1 MRVAVVAP
9 SPVPFTLG
17 GAERAWNGIVRAVN
31 DRSEHA
37 CELLKIPTPETDLSE
52 LIAGYRR
59 FARLD
64 VAHFDRVISSKYPA
78 WLAPHDDHL
87 IYLFHRLRGLYDTY
101 PPGRGLRADV
111 RERRLSPLLRVLRAP
126 PRRDEVDRALTNPL
140 RYLGDEAYATANVE
154 EFQAGNDARAFAGL
168 GYNLLMRG
176 PMKLGRWISPD
187 GRRRDDHT
195 DAKKETTDK

>member
-111 RERRLSPLLRVLRAP
+111 RERDKQLKERQNQENIVKLVHTIAGEPTHANELKLRLNEYIRELDKCLAYLR
-126 PRRDEVDRALTNPL
+126 D
-140 RYLGDEAYATANVE
+140 
-154 EFQAGNDARAFAGL
+154 
-168 GYNLLMRG
+168 
-176 PMKLGRWISPD
+176 
-187 GRRRDDHT
+187 
-195 DAKKETTDK
+195 